1 MNWSDFI
8 ELEKSLIKDRNS
20 NTFEKGFNAAVIGPV
35 VFAIG
40 KTDKVVED
48 LTGKGI
54 IERKSESIEK
64 EEKEKEEHPIKW
76 AGKKI
81 AKEAAKAIAGGSL
94 H

>member
-1 MNWSDFI
+1 MNWSNFI
-8 ELEKSLIKDRNS
+8 KLEKNLIKDNDL
-20 NTFEKGFNAAVIGPV
+20 NAFEKVFNAAIIGPV

-40 KTDKVVED
+40 KADKAVESI
-48 LTGKGI
+48 TGKGL
-54 IERKSESIEK
+54 IERKAESIEK

-81 AKEAAKAIAGGSL
+81 AKGAAKGIAGDFL